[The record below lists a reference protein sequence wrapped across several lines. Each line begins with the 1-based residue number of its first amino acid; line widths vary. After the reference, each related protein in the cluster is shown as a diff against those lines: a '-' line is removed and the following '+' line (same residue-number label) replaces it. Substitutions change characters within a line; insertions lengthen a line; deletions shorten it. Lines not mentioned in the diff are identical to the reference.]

1 MTIKKKLSKF
11 TLLRAAFNSFYI
23 QASWNFERMQ
33 ALGFVHC
40 LSRAVRTLYDD
51 PSMVKKS
58 LLHHLEFFN
67 TNPYL
72 ASTIVGVVLNLEEKH
87 LENKNTDIDSGA
99 IKARLMGPFGAI
111 GDSLFWAT
119 FRPLA
124 AIIGTFLAFNGI
136 KAAPVYFLI
145 IYNIPTQATRFVG
158 LFKGYQFGLE
168 VVDKIKKLN
177 LNLYMSKMKGFSCFL
192 LGLFLGTY
200 ILSSSFHLKNMWAPA
215 NVVLGIILV
224 NAFMLALR
232 KKVPLVALI
241 YILTIICIGI
251 GYMN

>member
-1 MTIKKKLSKF
+1 MKRKISNL
-11 TLLRAAFNSFYI
+11 TLFRAAFNSFSI
-23 QASWNFERMQ
+23 QSSWNFERMQ

-40 LSRAVRTLYDD
+40 LSKAIRTLYDD

-72 ASTIVGVVLNLEEKH
+72 ASTIVGVVLNLEEKQS
-87 LENKNTDIDSGA
+87 ENKNIVIDSGA

-119 FRPLA
+119 LRPLA
-124 AIIGTFLAFNGI
+124 AIIGTLLAFNGI
-136 KAAPVYFLI
+136 KAAPIYFLI
-145 IYNIPTQATRFVG
+145 IYNIPALSTRFVG
-158 LFKGYQFGLE
+158 LFKGYRFGIE

-177 LNLYMSKMKGFSCFL
+177 LNLYMSRMKGFSCFL

-200 ILSSSFHLKNMWAPA
+200 VLSPSFHLKSIRFPTD
-215 NVVLGIILV
+215 VVIGIILV
-224 NAFMLALR
+224 NAFMLVLR
-232 KKVPLVALI
+232 KKLSLIALI
-241 YILTIICIGI
+241 YILAIICIGI
-251 GYMN
+251 GYMR